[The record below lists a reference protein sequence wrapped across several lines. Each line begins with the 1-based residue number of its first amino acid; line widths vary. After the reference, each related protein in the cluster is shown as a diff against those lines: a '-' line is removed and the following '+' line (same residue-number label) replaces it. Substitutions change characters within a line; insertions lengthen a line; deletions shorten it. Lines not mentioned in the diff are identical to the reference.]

1 MDPEEVPVLPQRIEG
16 IINRPLE
23 AIDIEIIFR
32 DAGPWWLYFTLLL
45 YTGVRCDK
53 LALLTY
59 RNVDRDRSV
68 IIIPEGRSGRF
79 RNIPMVPDLL
89 EQIPGDMPP
98 DAPLFPTLYVDI
110 EDRSLREEELNN
122 NLAEPLNYMQT
133 LLGAAG
139 RPIASLYSFTLSHNK
154 LLEGHNLFAPD
165 QLAILA
171 HIARVTLRARRP
183 VILN

>member
-1 MDPEEVPVLPQRIEG
+1 MGHEELISLPQHIQG
-16 IINRPLE
+16 AINRPLE

-32 DAGPWWLYFTLLL
+32 DAGPWWLYFALLL

-89 EQIPGDMPP
+89 EQIPEDMPS

-110 EDRSLREEELNN
+110 EDRSIFEEELNN
-122 NLAEPLNYMQT
+122 NLAEPLNYMQA
-133 LLGAAG
+133 LLSAAG
-139 RPIASLYSFTLSHNK
+139 RPIASLHSFTLSHRN
-154 LLEGHNLFAPD
+154 LLQGHDLTSPD
-165 QLAILA
+165 QQVILFYLARAILRTRST
-171 HIARVTLRARRP
+171 I
-183 VILN
+183 ILN

>member
-1 MDPEEVPVLPQRIEG
+1 MDREELPMLPRKIEG
-16 IINRPLE
+16 AIHRPLE

-32 DAGPWWLYFTLLL
+32 DAGPWWLFYTLLL
-45 YTGVRCDK
+45 CTGVRCDK

-59 RNVDRDRSV
+59 RNVDRQRGV
-68 IIIPEGRSGRF
+68 LVVPEGRSGRI
-79 RNIPMVPDLL
+79 RQIPIVPDLL
-89 EQIPGDMPP
+89 EQIPGDMPL

-110 EDRSLREEELNN
+110 EERSLFEEELNN
-122 NLAEPLNYMQT
+122 NLAEPRNYLQG

-139 RPIASLYSFTLSHNK
+139 RPIASLYSFTISHNN
-154 LLEGHNLFAPD
+154 LIQGHDLFDPD